1 MRVLLVSQE
10 MPPET
15 GWGGIGTYVSTISQA
30 LAARGAEVHVLSVV
44 PELPAGTRQLD
55 GVTVHRRP
63 LPEVHRIVDRFPEA
77 WRRAWLSSAVAWL
90 TGRLPIRPDVV
101 ECPEWMAEGFGLGIA
116 SRLPLVAHLHSSARQ
131 IFPLNGQGRR
141 ARGMDGR
148 AAIWLEDTAVRRAHA
163 VISTP
168 WNLDEMAPLLG
179 LDPEALHPLWYPLHL
194 PERLPGAESGQPRVT
209 FLGRFE
215 PRKGPD
221 VLLGAVPSVLA
232 AVPEARFAFVGRD
245 ATGRGQLASAD
256 WLRQEAARLGVAH
269 AVEIREEFGREAVMR
284 ALREASVCAFPS
296 RWESFGYSM
305 AEAQGAGRPVVVS
318 SIPALR
324 ALVDGGATGAVA
336 SSEDP
341 ESWAEPLIELLRDPA
356 RAAAL
361 GEAGAARLA
370 LISDPD
376 RVAGETLAV
385 YEQARERCRERK
397 RAGRRSGRSRN
408 RGSRRHM

>member
-1 MRVLLVSQE
+1 MKVLLVSQE

-15 GWGGIGTYVSTISQA
+15 GWGGIGTYVNTISQA
-30 LAARGAEVHVLSVV
+30 LTGKGAEVHVLSVV
-44 PELPAGTRQLD
+44 PGLPASTRQIG

-63 LPEVHRIVDRFPEA
+63 LPEVHGAVDRIPEA
-77 WRRAWLSSAVAWL
+77 WRRAWLSTAVTWL
-90 TGRLPIRPDVV
+90 THRLSLRPDVV
-101 ECPEWMAEGFGLGIA
+101 ECPEWMAEGFGLGMA
-116 SRLPLVAHLHSSARQ
+116 SRLPLVVHLHSSARQ
-131 IFPLNGQGRR
+131 IFPHNGQGRR

-148 AAIWLEDTAVRRAHA
+148 AAIWLEETAVRRAHA

-179 LDPEALHPLWYPLHL
+179 LEPAALHPLWYPLHL
-194 PERLPGAESGQPRVT
+194 PARLPVADPGRQQVT

-221 VLLGAVPSVLA
+221 VLLGAVPAVLA

-245 ATGRGQLASAD
+245 ATGVGQLASAD
-256 WLRQEAARLGVAH
+256 WLRREAARLGVTH
-269 AVEIREEFGREAVMR
+269 AVEVREEFGREAVMR

-305 AEAQGAGRPVVVS
+305 AEAQGVGRPVVVS

-324 ALVDGGATGAVA
+324 ALVDEGAAGATAA
-336 SSEDP
+336 SEDP
-341 ESWAEPLIELLRDPA
+341 GSWAEPLIALLKDPA

-361 GEAGAARLA
+361 GDAGATRLA
-370 LISDPD
+370 QISDPS
-376 RVAGETLAV
+376 RVADETLAV
-385 YEQARERCRERK
+385 YEHAIERRRRRER
-397 RAGRRSGRSRN
+397 AGTV
-408 RGSRRHM
+408 RHR

>member
-15 GWGGIGTYVSTISQA
+15 GWGGIGTYVNTISQA
-30 LAARGAEVHVLSVV
+30 LATRGTEVHVLSVV
-44 PELPAGTRQLD
+44 PGLPAGTRQTN

-63 LPEVHRIVDRFPEA
+63 LPVVHRLVHRAPEA
-77 WRRAWLSSAVAWL
+77 WRRAWLSTAVAWL
-90 TGRLPIRPDVV
+90 THRLAIRPDVV
-101 ECPEWMAEGFGLGIA
+101 ECPEWMAEGLGIGIA
-116 SRLPLVAHLHSSARQ
+116 GRLPLVAHLHSSARQ
-131 IFPLNGQGRR
+131 IFPLSAQGRG

-148 AAIWLEDTAVRRAHA
+148 AAIWLEETAVRRAHA

-168 WNLDEMAPLLG
+168 WNLDEMAPLLR
-179 LDPEALHPLWYPLHL
+179 LDPAALHPLWYPLHL
-194 PERLPGAESGQPRVT
+194 PERLPAPDSRQPTVT

-221 VLLGAVPSVLA
+221 ILLGAVPAVLA

-256 WLRQEAARLGVAH
+256 WLRREASRLGVAH
-269 AVEIREEFGREAVMR
+269 AVEVREEFGRDAVMR
-284 ALREASVCAFPS
+284 ALSEASVCAFPS

-336 SSEDP
+336 SSERP
-341 ESWAEPLIELLRDPA
+341 ASWAEPLIALLSDPS

-361 GEAGAARLA
+361 GDAGATRLA
-370 LISDPD
+370 QISDPS
-376 RVAGETLAV
+376 RVAEETLAV
-385 YEQARERCRERK
+385 YEHARERWRQGK
-397 RAGRRSGRSRN
+397 RAGLG
-408 RGSRRHM
+408 